1 MESARRRLSFRV
13 PVLLTCTRWFRTA
26 KVVAV
31 KRGGG
36 AAKRHSL
43 APSGEGYAERKCK
56 GGERK
61 LTDAH
66 RGWGKRCTFPITW
79 RGDGVGN
86 GESGCA
92 GNADRQ
98 AWGHCEGESG

>member
-1 MESARRRLSFRV
+1 MRAGDFLLVSRCFLLV
-13 PVLLTCTRWFRTA
+13 PVAFELRRA
-26 KVVAV
+26 VAA

-43 APSGEGYAERKCK
+43 APSGEGYAEKKCK

-66 RGWGKRCTFPITW
+66 HGWGKRCTFPVTW

-92 GNADRQ
+92 GDADRQ
-98 AWGHCEGESG
+98 PWGHCEGESS